1 MRDFFNEILAENGD
15 SCKQKFK
22 LDAFTQP
29 TIMSKALQAAMVE
42 FLSESEFS
50 IIFDFSQSLEHFA
63 LYGHDLS
70 LIPEI

>member
-1 MRDFFNEILAENGD
+1 MRDFFKEILAENGE

-29 TIMSKALQAAMVE
+29 RIMSKALHAVMVE

-50 IIFDFSQSLEHFA
+50 IMFEFSKSVEHVASLQKK
-63 LYGHDLS
+63 
-70 LIPEI
+70 